1 MDLPLYPISNKIIGD
16 RFPIV
21 PVIKHDNKQC
31 FMSGSECIEDVNVF
45 GTLISTAPLKP
56 GTSIA
61 LDSNSNIINL
71 INKGFIDV
79 AFALSPNSSI
89 KYIYVEVGGSIMKF
103 DMAGIKTA
111 QAVPILTGDTR
122 VMQYGLTLDF
132 LHIGK
137 KSLDYLGAPFNYHHV
152 LEQFD
157 TELVL
162 RLSLT
167 GVIDPA
173 CLLCK
178 FGTGNAYIDHT
189 VSSKVDSELV
199 NKQYIDPLIKTVI
212 GECNIVGFELDL
224 SIDSLRTD
232 PTRLKAV

>member
-56 GTSIA
+56 GTSID

-71 INKGFIDV
+71 INKGFIDA

-103 DMAGIKTA
+103 DMDCVKTA
-111 QAVPILTGDTR
+111 QAVPVLTGDTR
-122 VMQYGLTLDF
+122 VMRYDLTVDF

-137 KSLDYLGAPFNYHHV
+137 KSLDYLGTPFNYHHV
-152 LEQFD
+152 LGQFD

-167 GVIDPA
+167 GTIDPVGMR
-173 CLLCK
+173 CK
-178 FGTGNAYIDHT
+178 FGTGNAYIGHT
-189 VSSKVDSELV
+189 VSSKVDSEVV
-199 NKQYIDPLIKTVI
+199 NKQYIDPLIKAVI

-224 SIDSLRTD
+224 SIDSLMTD
-232 PTRLKAV
+232 PARLKAI